1 MASSS
6 KVLNSSIGIS
16 LHPVAFLTGVLPKV
30 QNVWLWVTDHT
41 IIIIW
46 FIKIFSVQLCVFFLS
61 LLDLLSINQVFMFL
75 SFIVPIFGQN
85 VLLIPLVFLKRYLVF
100 LLLLFSCNFIHCSL
114 KKAFLSLSMLFFGKL
129 CLVEY
134 TFSFLPCFS
143 LLFFLQLFEGLL
155 R

>member
-6 KVLNSSIGIS
+6 RVLNSSVGIP
-16 LHPVAFLTGVLPKV
+16 LHPVALLTAVLPKV

-46 FIKIFSVQLCVFFLS
+46 LIKILFVQLCVFLS
-61 LLDLLSINQVFMFL
+61 LLDLFSINQVFMFL
-75 SFIVPIFGQN
+75 SFIVSIFGQN
-85 VLLIPLVFLKRYLVF
+85 VLLIPLVFLQRYLVF
-100 LLLLFSCNFIHCSL
+100 LLPLFSCSFIYCSL
-114 KKAFLSLSMLFFGKL
+114 KKAFLSFSVLFFGNL

-134 TFSFLPCFS
+134 MFSFLPCFF
-143 LLFFLQLFEGLL
+143 LLFFLQLFESLL